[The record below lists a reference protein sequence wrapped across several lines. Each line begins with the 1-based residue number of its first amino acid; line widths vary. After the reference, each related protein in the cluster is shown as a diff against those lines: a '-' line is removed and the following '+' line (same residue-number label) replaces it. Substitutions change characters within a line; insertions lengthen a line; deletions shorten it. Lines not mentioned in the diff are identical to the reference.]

1 MEKINIAE
9 LLKYCPKGMELD
21 CLTWDN
27 VSFEEVKNDRIII
40 RRNNKMPVFDNLVV
54 LNKYGRVT
62 DYEDE
67 KCRIFPKGKT
77 TWEGFVAPLP
87 PCQFKDGDVIVDKYG
102 AVAIY
107 KRVHNFYEASY
118 VDFHCGITSKNRS
131 FFIKDSDSLQHCGEI
146 ESIRLATEEE
156 KQELL
161 QAIKDNGYRWDA
173 ETKTLDK
180 LPELKEGDIVN
191 IIFGDYNVIGILKKL
206 HKEFCYFYV
215 CLNKGG
221 ELQIPILN
229 DNKVVYCTSYAKEIT
244 FATGE
249 QKNKLFKEIKD
260 SGYWWD
266 TETKALKKL
275 VKPCFKV
282 WDKIRHKNDK
292 TIIKTINYIYHD
304 RYGLCDGHILPF
316 NEQDQYELAPKKFD
330 ITTLKTF
337 DKVLV
342 RCSDNGSWNPQ
353 FFSRY
358 RPNSKFPFEC
368 TYNSWSQCI
377 PYEGNEYL
385 SNTTNDC
392 NDFFKIWK

>member
-1 MEKINIAE
+1 MEKINVAE

-21 CLTWDN
+21 CLTWVN

-77 TWEGFVAPLP
+77 TWEGFVP
-87 PCQFKDGDVIVDKYG
+87 PCEFKDGDICYIKTEVFEHIFIFKVNEDYNLIQKY
-102 AVAIY
+102 INLSE
-107 KRVHNFYEASY
+107 KHFYTDERPVCSIDD
-118 VDFHCGITSKNRS
+118 VK
-131 FFIKDSDSLQHCGEI
+131 E
-146 ESIRLATEEE
+146 IRLATEEE

-173 ETKTLDK
+173 KTKTLEK

-191 IIFGDYNVIGILKKL
+191 IIFGDYNVIDILKKL

-358 RPNSKFPFEC
+358 RPKSKFPFEC

-392 NDFFKIWK
+392 NDFFKIWE